1 MAEEHKKAFGCEM
14 NDMGYPDMGNGRYSA
29 QLEYEPWVRF
39 NNAQRAHYNMGL
51 MFDVDQVIESAPGVI
66 GSLLTSGLAAPKLA
80 AGLGF
85 GYAVGRLLYARGYTS
100 SKGADGRVVG
110 AISSALCSL
119 SLYGVAMVYG
129 VRAAFF

>member
-39 NNAQRAHYNMGL
+39 NNAQRAHYNM
-51 MFDVDQVIESAPGVI
+51 VESAPGVI